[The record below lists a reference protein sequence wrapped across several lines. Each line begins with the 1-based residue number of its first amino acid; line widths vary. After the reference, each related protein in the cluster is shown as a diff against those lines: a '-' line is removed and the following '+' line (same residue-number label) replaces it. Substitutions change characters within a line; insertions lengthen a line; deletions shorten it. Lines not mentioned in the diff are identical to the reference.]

1 MTSSKRLKIVFILFF
16 VLGVAAFSLD
26 KQGIEDKDKG
36 LREEILAVYQSKG
49 EQGLRDFFKEK
60 GNEITGKFIVDFAEA
75 GVKER
80 KEEWLKACEIM
91 AEEKKDEKTLAD
103 VLYILEGY
111 FRKIN
116 DYKKAS
122 NYLDKTL
129 KIYLKLNDV
138 IGQGNVY
145 FSQGEIYLMTG
156 NLSNADDMYNKALQL
171 FEEKGEKKGQGNV
184 FRGKGDIDLMTGNYS
199 NAIEIYDNALLFFD
213 KEKDLQEQGI
223 VYLKKGGIYR
233 YIGENSK
240 ALEMLDKALFLFE
253 KLGDSD
259 GKGRGYLNKGDIYF
273 YTGDNSKAIEMYDTA
288 LILFTNINNQIGIG
302 KVYLGKGDVFN
313 QMNQYHKALEFYD
326 KALYYFELSD
336 DPVGKGEVY
345 KSEGGIYLYSGNFHK
360 ALEMYDK
367 AFYFFDI
374 ANNLIGK
381 GDIYKNKGNIYLY
394 TCDYVKALEMYEKA
408 LEIFKKLKMPIS
420 LASIYRRRADI
431 YAQAGSYSK
440 ALEIYKISLEFY
452 KKSDYILG
460 LGDVHWS
467 LGMTYFSLDENV
479 LALKM
484 YEKALDFYKKT
495 GHILGQGNIY
505 INLGD
510 FHLSNGDYS
519 KALEMYNEALCC
531 FEKCEDPMG
540 QGNVYQT
547 KGYIYFK
554 NGKIRNSLEL
564 LEKSLILYE
573 SIGDIESA
581 SFTLYLKAMVLD
593 KIGRKNDALLLFE
606 ESLALIEKVQ
616 SQTPLSEMKMS
627 FMGKIYNQYKEAVLF
642 MLKKNYFNKGFQ
654 YAESMKAR
662 VFLDQMA
669 EGLSGLEEGLKPEL
683 KEERE
688 RLVGKLSVLSRQMQ
702 ETGSKDEKKL
712 QELKEE
718 YRKVESEFDDLLIKI
733 RLENPQYAAVN
744 YPQPISAQ
752 DLKKEILKEGETM
765 LSYFISQD
773 KVYTFI
779 ISKNNFHVE
788 PLKIKEKEVN
798 SFVERYFLAIKENN
812 LNDMNKYG
820 SRLYQEL
827 FKPLEKYLAKNSDII
842 IVPAGQLETIPFESF
857 IIDNK
862 KPGPPVYLLEKYRL
876 KYVQSAT
883 LLSILRKNYTGDSA
897 AKGFIG
903 FGDSVYDYENFKQG
917 KPEQGSM
924 EIFATKAPSHQGFFY
939 NNIFGVPLCLSAFV
953 AVSKTTGKEE
963 EVVDEIKEI
972 HRDRFA
978 RAGGIMDRLPQSG
991 EEIQSIAH
999 LFEKE
1004 SLNTKVYLRDQAA
1017 EENARANNMK
1027 DFAYIHFSCHGLLN
1041 DDFQCLV
1048 LSQLPG
1054 SKEDGYFTLNEIMNC
1069 DYNAKLIVLSACQTG
1084 SGKMARGE
1092 GITGLTRAFMYAG
1105 SPAVVAS
1112 LWDVDDA
1119 ATKELMVKFYSNM
1132 LEKNLDKVE
1141 ALRQAKLELLKN
1153 EKYSSPLYW
1162 SAFVMYGE

>member
-1 MTSSKRLKIVFILFF
+1 MIGRKGLRIVFILFF
-16 VLGVAAFSLD
+16 VLGAAVFSQD

-49 EQGLRDFFKEK
+49 EQGLRDFFKERGK
-60 GNEITGKFIVDFAEA
+60 EITGKFIVDFAEA

-103 VLYILEGY
+103 ALYILERY

-122 NYLDKTL
+122 NYLDKAL
-129 KIYLKLNDV
+129 KIYLKLKDLV
-138 IGQGNVY
+138 GRGNVY
-145 FSQGEIYLMTG
+145 FSQGEIYLISG
-156 NLSNADDMYNKALQL
+156 KFSDADDMYDKALQL
-171 FEEKGEKKGQGNV
+171 FQKKGEKKGQGNV
-184 FRGKGDIDLMTGNYS
+184 FRGKGDIDLRTGNYS
-199 NAIEIYDNALLFFD
+199 KAIDMYDKALIFFD

-240 ALEMLDKALFLFE
+240 GLEMLDKALFLFE
-253 KLGDSD
+253 KIGDAD

-273 YTGDNSKAIEMYDTA
+273 YSGDISKAIEMYDTA
-288 LILFTNINNQIGIG
+288 LTLFLTLNNSIGAGNI
-302 KVYLGKGDVFN
+302 YLRKGSIFEQKN
-313 QMNQYHKALEFYD
+313 EYSKAFEFYD

-336 DPVGKGEVY
+336 YLVGKGEVY
-345 KSEGGIYLYSGNFHK
+345 KSKGGIYLYMGNYPR
-360 ALEMYDK
+360 ALEMFDK

-374 ANNLIGK
+374 TNNPIGK
-381 GDIYKNKGNIYLY
+381 GDIYKNKGNMYLY

-408 LEIFKKLKMPIS
+408 LEIFKKLKIPIS
-420 LASIYRRRADI
+420 LASIYRRKADI
-431 YAQAGSYSK
+431 YAKTGSYSK
-440 ALEIYKISLEFY
+440 ALEIYKISLKLYE
-452 KKSDYILG
+452 KSDYILG

-467 LGMTYFSLDENV
+467 LGMTYFSLDENE

-484 YEKALDFYKKT
+484 SEKALDFYRKA
-495 GHILGQGNIY
+495 GYILGQGNIY

-531 FEKCEDPMG
+531 FEKCEEPMG

-593 KIGRKNDALLLFE
+593 KIGRKNEALLLFE

-642 MLKKNYFNKGFQ
+642 MLKKNYFNKGCQ

-662 VFLDQMA
+662 VFLDQMS

-702 ETGSKDEKKL
+702 ETGGKDEKKL
-712 QELKEE
+712 LELKEE

-733 RLENPQYAAVN
+733 RLENPLYASVN
-744 YPQPISAQ
+744 YPQPISVQ
-752 DLKKEILKEGETM
+752 DLQKEILKEGETM

-773 KVYTFI
+773 ETYAFV
-779 ISKNNFHVE
+779 ISKNNFHVQ

-798 SFVERYFLAIKENN
+798 SSVERYLLAIKGNN
-812 LNDMNKYG
+812 ANDTKRYG
-820 SRLYQEL
+820 SLLYEKL
-827 FKPLEKYLAKNSDII
+827 FKPLEKHLEKTGDII
-842 IVPAGQLETIPFESF
+842 IVPAGQLETIPFESL

-883 LLSILRKNYTGDSA
+883 LLSILRKNYNGDNTT
-897 AKGFIG
+897 KGFIG
-903 FGDSVYDYENFKQG
+903 FGDPVYDYGNFKQG
-917 KPEQGSM
+917 KPEQGT
-924 EIFATKAPSHQGFFY
+924 ATKAPRHQELFY
-939 NNIFGVPLCLSAFV
+939 NNIFGVPSCLRAFV
-953 AVSKTTGKEE
+953 AVSNTTEKAEDI
-963 EVVDEIKEI
+963 VDEIKEI

-978 RAGGIMDRLPQSG
+978 RAGGVMDRLPQSG
-991 EEIQSIAH
+991 EEIQSIAQ

-1004 SLNTKVYLRDQAA
+1004 SLATKIYLRDQAA
-1017 EENARANNMK
+1017 EENARADNMK

-1084 SGKMARGE
+1084 LGKMARGE